1 MSTEDLNIIP
11 KRLDAPP
18 KILFWEVD
26 TVVVFALP
34 VWLIGFILKELVIG
48 LLIGIAL
55 VKGFNYVKSSAHPK
69 FLKHF
74 IYWYMPSGLGGISL
88 KSLPGSH
95 VRNFLS

>member
-1 MSTEDLNIIP
+1 MSEELKVIP
-11 KRLDAPP
+11 KRLDAPA
-18 KILFWEVD
+18 KILFWDVD

-34 VWLIGFILKELVIG
+34 VWLIGFILKEFVIG

-55 VKGFNYVKSSAHPK
+55 VKGFNYIKVSAHPK

-74 IYWYMPSGLGGISL
+74 IYWYMPSSIGGISL

-95 VRNFLS
+95 VRNYLS